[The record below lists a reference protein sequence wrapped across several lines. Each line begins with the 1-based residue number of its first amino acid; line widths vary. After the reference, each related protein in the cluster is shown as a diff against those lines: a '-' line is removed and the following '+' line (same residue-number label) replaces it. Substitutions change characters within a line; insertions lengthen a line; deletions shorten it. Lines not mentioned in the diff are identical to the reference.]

1 MVIDSGDTGR
11 GVAVSGTRASLEV
24 SSAYFVSC
32 RRLVSEDVR
41 DFFGRVGERWGR
53 LGCDDRT
60 LGSLGSL
67 DRGQARLT
75 SAMCG
80 DDCRAGG

>member
-24 SSAYFVSC
+24 ASAYFVSC

-41 DFFGRVGERWGR
+41 DFF
-53 LGCDDRT
+53 
-60 LGSLGSL
+60 
-67 DRGQARLT
+67 ARLEKD
-75 SAMCG
+75 G
-80 DDCRAGG
+80 DGLASITAHLGLRDRWTVDKRV